1 MRKNTLWCLWSVL
14 LLWELYNVHNTR
26 YCVIHIVPQTSLLI
40 LTIFSLTTEL
50 AGPLF
55 ADSADKNMTFHL
67 FILFKIFSILH
78 LTVQVTVQVKFK
90 YNNNCS
96 DKDHN

>member
-1 MRKNTLWCLWSVL
+1 M
-14 LLWELYNVHNTR
+14 HNTR

-55 ADSADKNMTFHL
+55 ADSADKNMTFNL

-78 LTVQVTVQVKFK
+78 LTVQVKFK

-96 DKDHN
+96 DKDHNQKYIKRKTESLKSHAT